1 MPAVPAGDAIGID
14 MAGLA
19 IGDGLLDITSYALN
33 GLSRR
38 SEVRAN
44 NVANAATPEFLA
56 STVDFETALRSKI
69 DDRDFDAMAD
79 RDHAVMLA
87 DGFIDERGNSVDL
100 EKESTDLVQD
110 NLLFQAVINGFNYKV
125 GVLRT
130 AMGNA

>member
-1 MPAVPAGDAIGID
+1 